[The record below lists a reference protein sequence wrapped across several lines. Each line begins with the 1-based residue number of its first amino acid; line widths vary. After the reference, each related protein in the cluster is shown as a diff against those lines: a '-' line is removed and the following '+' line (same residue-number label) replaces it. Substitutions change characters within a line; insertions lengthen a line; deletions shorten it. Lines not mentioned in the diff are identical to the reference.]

1 MGISPTI
8 ATPHID
14 YCPIQPFGLNSLNSG
29 EKERK
34 IQEMK
39 I

>member
-1 MGISPTI
+1 MTGDM
-8 ATPHID
+8 PHHTFW
-14 YCPIQPFGLNSLNSG
+14 YSLNSG